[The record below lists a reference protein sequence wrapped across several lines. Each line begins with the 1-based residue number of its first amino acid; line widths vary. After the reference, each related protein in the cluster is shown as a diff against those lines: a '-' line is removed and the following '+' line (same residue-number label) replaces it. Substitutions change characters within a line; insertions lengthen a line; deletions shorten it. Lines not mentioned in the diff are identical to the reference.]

1 MTAGFA
7 PSVELPRL
15 YEKTS
20 ARGTRYMVGRLDL
33 ARITLLP
40 GDAAEDGTP
49 TWRALLQEPT
59 EQASDERPKNSS
71 LSQPRRSR
79 ATSRLF
85 APPKRSAPVM
95 ELPADRLDDI
105 FAKPTR

>member
-15 YEKTS
+15 YERTS

-40 GDAAEDGTP
+40 GDAAEDGTDADLACAVAGAN
-49 TWRALLQEPT
+49 RAGV
-59 EQASDERPKNSS
+59 R
-71 LSQPRRSR
+71 
-79 ATSRLF
+79 
-85 APPKRSAPVM
+85 
-95 ELPADRLDDI
+95 
-105 FAKPTR
+105 